1 LTEGRLLGA
10 EAVQH
15 QLPALVHYGQLDRV
29 PIADVTIG
37 LQQRSQGQQPRV
49 HRLLASRL
57 RAIALG
63 QYVLKVCVQELMA
76 VLAQKHKKLPRL
88 ACACNYFLLFRGQR
102 DGRVPHNGL
111 LKVAGSRCSPPLIRA
126 QTARSCRPLY
136 GPRPKH
142 LISVLADLCRDEQTE
157 IAMPLLPSVARS
169 LLRSY
174 SAIGR

>member
-1 LTEGRLLGA
+1 MGDEPHPEVEQGALTEGRLLGA

-126 QTARSCRPLY
+126 QTSRSCRPSTSRA
-136 GPRPKH
+136 PSTS
-142 LISVLADLCRDEQTE
+142 SV
-157 IAMPLLPSVARS
+157 
-169 LLRSY
+169 
-174 SAIGR
+174 